1 MDGWE
6 SRFVYSFSGSHQAF
20 RYFSLPC
27 RISTGKECNVSLIS
41 SIPPLYLSL
50 FLPLSTDYGV
60 VWKEEMLPGF
70 ALHPPSFH
78 VISSV
83 YRPLLGLCF
92 SPFFFVILPY
102 SCCSLPQNGNTFLK
116 DGYRW
121 RPFFFFLTID
131 GSPSRF
137 FPCWCYIHYI
147 MALTFGLVKVMVHK
161 LSALASH

>member
-6 SRFVYSFSGSHQAF
+6 SRFVYSFSGSHPAF

-121 RPFFFFLTID
+121 RPFFFFFNYRWLSIPIFPLLVLHPLHN
-131 GSPSRF
+131 GSNLWACKGHGP
-137 FPCWCYIHYI
+137 
-147 MALTFGLVKVMVHK
+147 
-161 LSALASH
+161 